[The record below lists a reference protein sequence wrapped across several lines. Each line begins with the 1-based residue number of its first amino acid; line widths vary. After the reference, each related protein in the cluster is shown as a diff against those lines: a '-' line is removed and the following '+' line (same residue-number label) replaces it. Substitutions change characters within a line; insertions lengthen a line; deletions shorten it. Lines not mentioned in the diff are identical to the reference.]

1 MKSHSHKL
9 NYLSKSLGKLS
20 IDLDILNQVEK
31 DRCDL
36 LEANIVMTTCTLIDL
51 IRDIM
56 GK

>member
-1 MKSHSHKL
+1 M
-9 NYLSKSLGKLS
+9 NYLSKDLGTFS

-36 LEANIVMTTCTLIDL
+36 LEANLIMTCCSLIDL
-51 IRDIM
+51 IRDVM